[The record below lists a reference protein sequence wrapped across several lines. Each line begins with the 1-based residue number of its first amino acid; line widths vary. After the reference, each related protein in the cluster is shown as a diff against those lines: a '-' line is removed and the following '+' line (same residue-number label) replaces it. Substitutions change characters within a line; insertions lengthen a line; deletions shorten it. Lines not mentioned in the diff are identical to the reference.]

1 MLASVT
7 IPPLSIFAAV
17 VQVPV
22 PCNECNL
29 VSKQKFRTLMIPLLI
44 KFIEINLNSVP
55 VIVPLFVK
63 LFYVSSLYPNPDD
76 NAAPI
81 FTVTVPYNLPV

>member
-1 MLASVT
+1 
-7 IPPLSIFAAV
+7 
-17 VQVPV
+17 
-22 PCNECNL
+22 
-29 VSKQKFRTLMIPLLI
+29 MIPLLI